1 MKVITPGILPEER
14 TTRTRSVLSRYPGIE
29 ENEQYLS
36 LSRHYG
42 EPVLPKGYAIDPVTE
57 VEVKAALQGQEIP
70 EGLFW
75 FVITTD
81 QVDRANDRII
91 ATGCRLRNFASN
103 PVVLWAHNHDIPA
116 IGRSEAFRAP
126 FTLPDGRTAILM
138 GLRFQTAT
146 QYGREVGALVQ
157 QGFLRTGSIGL
168 IPLAWE
174 EEPVA
179 KYPNAYPFTDTVRS
193 YTEWELLE
201 FSICNVPMNPGAT
214 AYDDLNAIVSRAVA
228 QGVLTPDAA
237 FIRTM
242 QLEPTHTLPASAG
255 KDKAQSDAPN
265 YREADGKS
273 TCATCRFY
281 EDGTCSAYEF
291 EADAAYVCDDYA
303 TEEAETETDKSFLE
317 DITPHITNDM
327 NIQALADKA
336 GLTPEQ
342 FTAAMNAVKEEAEKG
357 KSLTT
362 ELARDEASEQMWK
375 IDYALMDVRRNAM
388 EKFID
393 GDTSGVDSLPM
404 DYADAANRIVA
415 IIKSIPTDERAEV
428 MRQWQEK
435 AVLFKAGSV
444 LNAANK
450 EHAKTIYKAAG
461 VCNKSI
467 GEIFEAAKALLGN
480 AGVTEE
486 GMDEEKEKVFNDDAP
501 LIPTDKAATL
511 EELAELV
518 QDLATELARTRADIA
533 EVKSYTKPE
542 LPPIE
547 EVPDETPESPASE
560 LPVVDLSDYL

>member
-1 MKVITPGILPEER
+1 MKVITPGVLPEER

-29 ENEQYLS
+29 ENEQYLC

-228 QGVLTPDAA
+228 QGVLTSDAA

-242 QLEPTHTLPASAG
+242 QLEPTHTLPASADKG
-255 KDKAQSDAPN
+255 KAQSDAPN
-265 YREADGKS
+265 YREADGKNA
-273 TCATCRFY
+273 CATCRFY
-281 EDGTCSAYEF
+281 EDGACSAHEF
-291 EADAAYVCDDYA
+291 EADPAYVCDDYA
-303 TEEAETETDKSFLE
+303 AEEVETETDKSFCE
-317 DITPHITNDM
+317 DLTLLIPDDM
-327 NIQALADKA
+327 NIQALAEKA

-342 FTAAMNAVKEEAEKG
+342 FTAAMNAVKKEAEE
-357 KSLTT
+357 KSF
-362 ELARDEASEQMWK
+362 AAQMAKRDAMDQIWDAVWTLQSVVCEAVEEH
-375 IDYALMDVRRNAM
+375 MDGEGTA
-388 EKFID
+388 KTDGLLQDFI
-393 GDTSGVDSLPM
+393 
-404 DYADAANRIVA
+404 DAANMVIALIR
-415 IIKSIPTDERAEV
+415 SLPTEEREMV
-428 MRQWQEK
+428 MRSVAQRRDIT
-435 AVLFKAGSV
+435 KAGSV

-467 GEIFEAAKALLGN
+467 GEIFEAAKALLDN

-547 EVPDETPESPASE
+547 ETPDETPEPPADDDA
-560 LPVVDLSDYL
+560 PVVSIFGS

>member
-75 FVITTD
+75 FIVTTD

-138 GLRFQTAT
+138 GLRFQNVTE
-146 QYGREVGALVQ
+146 YGKDVGELVR
-157 QGFLRTGSIGL
+157 QGYIRTGSIGL

-228 QGVLTPDAA
+228 QGALAPDAE
-237 FIRTM
+237 FVRVM
-242 QLEPTHTLPASAG
+242 GLESKKVVPTTT
-255 KDKAQSDAPN
+255 DTVKAEADAPN

-273 TCATCRFY
+273 ACATCRFY
-281 EDGTCSAYEF
+281 DDGTCSAYEF
-291 EADAAYVCDDYA
+291 EADAAYVCDDYT
-303 TEEAETETDKSFLE
+303 TEEVETETDKSSLE
-317 DITPHITNDM
+317 DITPYITNDM
-327 NIQALADKA
+327 DIQALAEKA

-342 FTAAMNAVKEEAEKG
+342 FTAAMNAVKEEAEERSFAAQMAK
-357 KSLTT
+357 
-362 ELARDEASEQMWK
+362 RDAMDQIWDAVWTLQSVVCEAVEEH
-375 IDYALMDVRRNAM
+375 MDGEGTA
-388 EKFID
+388 KTDGLLQDFI
-393 GDTSGVDSLPM
+393 
-404 DYADAANRIVA
+404 DAANMVVA
-415 IIKSIPTDERAEV
+415 LIRSLPTEEREMV
-428 MRQWQEK
+428 MRSVAQRRNI
-435 AVLFKAGSV
+435 AKAGSV

-467 GEIFEAAKALLGN
+467 GEIFEAAKALLDN

-486 GMDEEKEKVFNDDAP
+486 GMDEEKEKAFNDDAP

-518 QDLATELARTRADIA
+518 QDLATELTRTRADIA
-533 EVKSYTKPE
+533 EVKSYTKPA
-542 LPPIE
+542 LPSTE
-547 EVPDETPESPASE
+547 EALEATPEPAE
-560 LPVVDLSDYL
+560 DDAPVVSIFGS

>member
-1 MKVITPGILPEER
+1 MKVITPGVLPEER

-81 QVDRANDRII
+81 QVDRANDRVI

-228 QGVLTPDAA
+228 QGVLTSDAA

-242 QLEPTHTLPASAG
+242 QLEPTHTLPASADKG
-255 KDKAQSDAPN
+255 KAQSDAPN
-265 YREADGKS
+265 YREADGKNA
-273 TCATCRFY
+273 CATCRFY
-281 EDGTCSAYEF
+281 EDGACSAHEF
-291 EADAAYVCDDYA
+291 EADPAYVCDDYA
-303 TEEAETETDKSFLE
+303 AEEVETETDKSFLE

-327 NIQALADKA
+327 NIQALAEKA

-342 FTAAMNAVKEEAEKG
+342 FTAAMNAVKEEAEKE

-467 GEIFEAAKALLGN
+467 GEIFEAAKALLDN

-518 QDLATELARTRADIA
+518 QDLATELTRTRADIA

-547 EVPDETPESPASE
+547 EAPDETPESPADDDAISFD
-560 LPVVDLSDYL
+560 VAD